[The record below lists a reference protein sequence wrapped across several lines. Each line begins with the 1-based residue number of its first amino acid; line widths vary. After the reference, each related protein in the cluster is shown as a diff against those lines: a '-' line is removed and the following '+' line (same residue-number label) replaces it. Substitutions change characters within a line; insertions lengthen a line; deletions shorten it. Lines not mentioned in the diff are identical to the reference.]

1 MKIRNTLTAIVAGL
15 ALASGVQAA
24 DHGRAAAEPWTPGAW
39 MNALQS
45 MPDGDVRRGEQLHG
59 NMFCAS
65 CHGARGESVS
75 DNWPALNG
83 QRAEYTYKML
93 LDYKDA
99 RRQEDGRADIMVEI
113 AQFLSEQ
120 DMADLAAFYA
130 DQPLPEPRARTLDDE
145 QFTQA
150 DKLVRQGD
158 PTRLLTPCAACHGAK
173 GEGGINET
181 PALAGQVPDYFIR
194 TMKAYRDGLRSNDVN
209 KGMSQ
214 FAKPLTDEE
223 IRLLAEYYASMP
235 TTD

>member
-1 MKIRNTLTAIVAGL
+1 MKIRQTLTAAVVGLVLAGG
-15 ALASGVQAA
+15 AQAA
-24 DHGRAAAEPWTPGAW
+24 DQERAAAEPWTPGTW
-39 MNALQS
+39 MNALQA
-45 MPDGDVRRGEQLHG
+45 MPDGDVRRGENIHTE
-59 NMFCAS
+59 MFCAS

-83 QRAEYTYKML
+83 QRAEYSYKML
-93 LDYKDA
+93 LDYKDG
-99 RRQEDGRADIMVEI
+99 RRHEDERADIMIEV
-113 AQFLSEQ
+113 AQFLTEQ

-130 DQPLPEPRARTLDDE
+130 DQPLPEPRERTMDAE
-145 QFTQA
+145 QFEQV

-194 TMKAYRDGLRSNDVN
+194 TMKAYRDGLRTNDVN

-235 TTD
+235 MAE